1 MSLAE
6 SSVTATARLI
16 QEVLWVGMWKDLYCF
31 ALRINMVLPDWRGI
45 IGLGLYLL
53 VLGPIDLKLAAQ
65 PHILKG
71 TSSREPRH
79 SLWYMLKREC
89 RLPLHGCCVL
99 GERVPKMVR

>member
-45 IGLGLYLL
+45 IGLGLYRL

-71 TSSREPRH
+71 TSSRELPKGICSSESASITFAWLLCAR
-79 SLWYMLKREC
+79 RES
-89 RLPLHGCCVL
+89 P
-99 GERVPKMVR
+99 